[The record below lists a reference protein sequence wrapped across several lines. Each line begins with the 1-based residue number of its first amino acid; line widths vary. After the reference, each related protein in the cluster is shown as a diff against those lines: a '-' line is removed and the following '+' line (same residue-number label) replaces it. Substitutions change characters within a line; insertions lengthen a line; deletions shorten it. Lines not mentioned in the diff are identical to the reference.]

1 MGVLRIEERRDLRG
15 EVRVPGDKSIS
26 HRAVMFGAVAEGRS
40 RVEGFLPGA
49 DCLGTIECFRRM
61 GVNIHRDGPTSLT
74 VEGRGW
80 EGLREP
86 ETVLDVG
93 NSGTTIR
100 LMLGVLAGRPFH
112 ATVLGDESI
121 GRRPMN
127 RVVEPLRRMGAR
139 VDGRAKGLFTPL
151 SVRGGNLTG
160 ITHQSQVASAQV
172 KSSLLLAGLQGNG
185 VTRVEEPALSRDH
198 TERMLGAFGVKVDRD
213 SRGVSVTGGQV
224 LQAREVRVPGDL
236 SSAAFLLVAALIVP
250 GSRLRIRDM
259 GLNPTRTGILDV
271 LRQMGG
277 EMEVTQT
284 GEWNGEPVG
293 DITVSHSS
301 LTGVEVGGDLI
312 PRLIDE
318 IPVLAVAA
326 TQAAGQTVIRDA
338 AELKVKETDRIAA
351 TARELRKLG
360 ARVEETGDGL
370 VIEGKTPL
378 TGGPCDSHGDHRIGM
393 AMAVAGL
400 IAAGSTTVTRA
411 EAIDVSFPGFATLL
425 GEL

>member
-1 MGVLRIEERRDLRG
+1 MWIREGGVGMGVLRIEERRDLRG

-172 KSSLLLAGLQGNG
+172 KSSLLL
-185 VTRVEEPALSRDH
+185 
-198 TERMLGAFGVKVDRD
+198 
-213 SRGVSVTGGQV
+213 
-224 LQAREVRVPGDL
+224 
-236 SSAAFLLVAALIVP
+236 
-250 GSRLRIRDM
+250 
-259 GLNPTRTGILDV
+259 
-271 LRQMGG
+271 
-277 EMEVTQT
+277 
-284 GEWNGEPVG
+284 
-293 DITVSHSS
+293 
-301 LTGVEVGGDLI
+301 
-312 PRLIDE
+312 
-318 IPVLAVAA
+318 
-326 TQAAGQTVIRDA
+326 
-338 AELKVKETDRIAA
+338 
-351 TARELRKLG
+351 
-360 ARVEETGDGL
+360 
-370 VIEGKTPL
+370 
-378 TGGPCDSHGDHRIGM
+378 
-393 AMAVAGL
+393 
-400 IAAGSTTVTRA
+400 
-411 EAIDVSFPGFATLL
+411 
-425 GEL
+425 